1 MRMNEREQDIEI
13 VNDTNEHTDS
23 NECQCAKCQCSK
35 KRYVQIID
43 VDQYINNLNDWD

>member
-1 MRMNEREQDIEI
+1 MRMNEREQDIKI
-13 VNDTNEHTDS
+13 VNDTIEHIDS
-23 NECQCAKCQCSK
+23 DECQCAKCQCSK

>member
-1 MRMNEREQDIEI
+1 MSMNEEEKELE
-13 VNDTNEHTDS
+13 TNETVEHTDS
-23 NECQCAKCQCSK
+23 NECRCAECQCSK